1 MDATN
6 KHKIESL
13 MSGCYEPTL
22 SDVKR
27 IYNEYSLNKG
37 EIAGVLSD
45 VFGWLAQDV
54 IQCEYKNGKIYAR
67 AEVDVE
73 DILVIH
79 FIYINEMDEVF
90 IEQKLGDDE
99 DITSATLES
108 YIPDIKRIINDI
120 LLQDKMT

>member
-1 MDATN
+1 MDTTN
-6 KHKIESL
+6 KYKIESL

-22 SDVKR
+22 LDVKR

-45 VFGWLAQDV
+45 VFGWLAQDPM
-54 IQCEYKNGKIYAR
+54 QYEYKNGKIYAR
-67 AEVDVE
+67 AEVDDE

-90 IEQKLGDDE
+90 IEQKLGNEE
-99 DITSATLES
+99 DITSTTIEN

-120 LLQDKMT
+120 LLKDKMK